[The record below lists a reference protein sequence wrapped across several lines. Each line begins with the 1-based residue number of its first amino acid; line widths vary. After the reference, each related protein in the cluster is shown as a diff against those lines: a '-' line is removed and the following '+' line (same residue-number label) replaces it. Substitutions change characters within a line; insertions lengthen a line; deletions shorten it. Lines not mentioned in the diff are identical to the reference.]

1 MNKNDIIKLA
11 AIRASLPVSI
21 QKDAT
26 EAFLCA
32 IADMLRDENEVVI
45 PDFGKFTVQEY
56 AARSYRHPKT
66 GKVETVPATKRVR
79 FKPYSNIQLYD
90 MKYGN

>member
-21 QKDAT
+21 QKEAT

-32 IADMLRDENEVVI
+32 IADMLRDEKEVII

-56 AARSYRHPKT
+56 AAGRYRDFKT
-66 GKVETVPATKRVR
+66 GEIKGRPATKRVR
-79 FKPYSNIQLYD
+79 FKPFSNIQLYD